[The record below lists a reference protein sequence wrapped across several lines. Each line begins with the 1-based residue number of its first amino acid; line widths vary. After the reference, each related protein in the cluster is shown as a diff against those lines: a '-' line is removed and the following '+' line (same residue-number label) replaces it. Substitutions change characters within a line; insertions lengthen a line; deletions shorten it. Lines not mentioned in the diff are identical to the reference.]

1 MFFQNK
7 LKGKRGLSAV
17 LAILL
22 VLGAAACGKPD
33 GKNPSSGDKADG
45 VNEELA
51 PEYVYAADYLTVE
64 GEEDFYDTKFVGNV
78 MYAVSSEVIE
88 SQEEYRYRQFIK
100 KYEIA
105 DGKIG
110 KGQEVLELDERT
122 NLNRFTVTD
131 QGDIYLVKGVSPESE
146 GEETETDVYGRQKQQ
161 YFLVKYN
168 AGGEKAFEADLA
180 ELAKDQDWF
189 YVRQLAVDGKGR
201 CYLYCDEELALFDE
215 NGSPAG
221 KVSMEGISWL
231 NGIGTAKDGKVY
243 VSYYNREG
251 NNPGYLLSEV
261 DFDKRS
267 LGAKYENFINENGN
281 GSFGAGVGAD
291 ILVGDSKALYEY
303 SLAEQKAEKLLT
315 WLDCDINGNSVSGYS
330 VDQEGRVLILIRD
343 WESNTR
349 EIAVMS
355 KVKADQVA
363 KKEKI
368 TIGVMQADSQLA
380 RQVIA
385 FNKSTDR
392 YHIEVKEYVD
402 TANMNE
408 NSYNDAVTRFTNDIM
423 SGNGPDILDVS
434 SIDIVNYVGKGVIE
448 DLTPWLENSSALKK
462 SDFFESILQ
471 GGSYDGVLAYI
482 PIGFSL
488 NTLMA
493 KASEVGDEMGW
504 TLSDMIGYSKAHP
517 KTALMEYVTK
527 DNMLQMM
534 LMLNQ
539 ERFIDPKKG
548 ECSLDSEEFK
558 ELLEFA
564 NSFPEDYDNL
574 DNRLTPVKLAD
585 GSLLLSNAYISS
597 FNDVQ
602 SALAYFGDEKA
613 TFIGYPSYQGGNGCL
628 MSVQSAYAISSKSN
642 SKEGAWAFLESVLSK
657 DISEEWGFYG
667 FSSRK
672 SIYEKQK
679 AQALKVEYVYDE
691 NGELYLDEN
700 GEPVIQG
707 SGGSWSMIGDDGESW
722 SYEYHPVTQEEADI
736 VEKLLDGAVCFNYR
750 YDDELMKI
758 ISEEAQH
765 YFKGENSVAEAASKI
780 QSRVRLYITE
790 NMD

>member
-22 VLGAAACGKPD
+22 VLGAAACGKTD
-33 GKNPSSGDKADG
+33 GENPKSGQKSDSA
-45 VNEELA
+45 EELA
-51 PEYVYAADYLTVE
+51 PEFVYAVDYLPME
-64 GEEDFYDTKFVGNV
+64 GEADLYNAKIVGNTIYT
-78 MYAVSSEVIE
+78 MSTEVIE
-88 SQEEYRYRQFIK
+88 SPDGNQYRQSIK
-100 KYEIA
+100 KFEIA
-105 DGKIG
+105 DGKLG
-110 KGQEVLELDERT
+110 EGQEALLIDEGT
-122 NLNRFTVTD
+122 NLSQFYVTD
-131 QGDIYLVKGVSPESE
+131 QKELYIVKSVSPDTE
-146 GEETETDVYGRQKQQ
+146 GEETETDVYGRLKQQ

-168 AGGEKAFEADLA
+168 AAGEMEFEADLA

-189 YVRQLAVDGKGR
+189 YVQRLAVDGKGR
-201 CYLYCDEELALFDE
+201 CYLFCNEELALFDE
-215 NGSPAG
+215 TGSPAG
-221 KVSMEGISWL
+221 KVTLEGISWL

-243 VSYYNREG
+243 VSYYNYEG
-251 NNPGYLLSEV
+251 NSPGLVLSEV

-267 LGAKYENFINENGN
+267 FGAKYENFTNENGN
-281 GSFGAGVGAD
+281 GSFSAGVGAD

-303 SLAEQKAEKLLT
+303 SMAEQKSEKLLT
-315 WLDCDINGNSVSGYS
+315 WLDYDINGSSVSGYS
-330 VDQEGRVLILIRD
+330 LDQEGRVFVAIRD
-343 WESNTR
+343 WQSDTS

-355 KVKADQVA
+355 KVRADQVA

-434 SIDIVNYVGKGVIE
+434 SIDITNYVGKGAIE

-471 GGSYDGVLAYI
+471 ECTYNEVLAYI

-548 ECSLDSEEFK
+548 ECSLDSGEFK

-642 SKEGAWAFLESVLSK
+642 SKEGAWAFLESILSK

-707 SGGSWSMIGDDGESW
+707 SGGGWSMIGDDGESW

-765 YFKGENSVAEAASKI
+765 YFKGESSVDEAASKI
-780 QSRVRLYITE
+780 QGRVRLYITE